1 MRYIGNK
8 TKLLDF
14 IHGEIQST
22 CGDISNSK
30 FCDLFSGS
38 GSVARYFKQYCSE
51 VIANDLEDYSYVL
64 CRNYIGNNES
74 FEYEELIKRVQNAIN
89 QKRLTS
95 EKELINGKCSGARV
109 LTCWCVS

>member
-14 IHGEIQST
+14 IHGEIQSV
-22 CGDISNSK
+22 CGDISTSK

-38 GSVARYFKQYCSE
+38 GSVARYFKQHCAE

-64 CRNYIGNNES
+64 SHKIRQNNIDR
-74 FEYEELIKRVQNAIN
+74 FLIYLLKKNKFFLGYLRTRGTFFTRGSLLSI
-89 QKRLTS
+89 K
-95 EKELINGKCSGARV
+95 
-109 LTCWCVS
+109 